1 MYSCTYRQLEEAEEE
16 GEMEA
21 IRSIVINLEEM
32 QTFIKMGY
40 KMYEDSVGER
50 KNVVENIGL
59 ICSVALVIFFLVT
72 ALTRYVFLTKTLRYM
87 KYRKVI

>member
-1 MYSCTYRQLEEAEEE
+1 M
-16 GEMEA
+16 
-21 IRSIVINLEEM
+21 INLEEM

-50 KNVVENIGL
+50 KYVVENIGL
-59 ICSVALVIFFLVT
+59 ICSVALVVFFLVT